1 MAVKD
6 GRLLEEQLGRG
17 PFARFETRIELW
29 GKMLHFTGNRQII
42 KKTRNK
48 KNKKQN
54 KKQNKNIGKNN
65 KQNKKQ

>member
-1 MAVKD
+1 
-6 GRLLEEQLGRG
+6 
-17 PFARFETRIELW
+17 
-29 GKMLHFTGNRQII
+29 MLHFTGNRQII

-48 KNKKQN
+48 KTKKN